1 LQTIWTNKDEK
12 NEDKIRYL
20 IIFPL
25 GFLLICLSSCTR
37 DKLEELDPFGPA
49 GFAILVEM
57 TANPNVLVGGD
68 TRQTSIVTTTVTA
81 YDGEPLANRTV
92 IFEVKDWTG
101 NRTTDLG
108 YLQGYKEV
116 LTAVTNSNGVVSLL
130 FYGPLREDLPSGDY
144 HKHVYIWSNLV
155 HHGREYITEVIE
167 ITLIRD
173 D

>member
-1 LQTIWTNKDEK
+1 MKT
-12 NEDKIRYL
+12 KIRYL

-25 GFLLICLSSCTR
+25 CFLLICLSSCQR
-37 DKLEELDPFGPA
+37 EKVEELDPFGPA
-49 GFAILVEM
+49 GFAILVKM
-57 TANPNVLVGGD
+57 TANPNVLLAGN

-108 YLQGYKEV
+108 YIAGYKEV
-116 LTAVTNSNGVVSLL
+116 VSAVTNSNGTISLL
-130 FYGPLREDLPSGDY
+130 FYGPLKEDLPSGDF
-144 HKHVYIWSNLV
+144 HKHVYIWASLV

-167 ITLIRD
+167 ITLIRGE
-173 D
+173 